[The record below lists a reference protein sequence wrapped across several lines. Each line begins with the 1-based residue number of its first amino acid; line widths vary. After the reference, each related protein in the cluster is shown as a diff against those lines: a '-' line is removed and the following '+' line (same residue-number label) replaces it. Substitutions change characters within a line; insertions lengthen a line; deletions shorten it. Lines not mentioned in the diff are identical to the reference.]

1 MLSQFDSLTDLARK
15 LSELKTRRFFFF
27 FFLPAQKE
35 IKNSGLNRVDK
46 SHSKILEQEPNERE
60 RELFSAFDLLFH
72 VFLDSINIITEL
84 ETEWGEER
92 VCERMERDI
101 KQKWERVFHPTI
113 LVSFQVDRHRW
124 TT

>member
-1 MLSQFDSLTDLARK
+1 MN
-15 LSELKTRRFFFF
+15 LKHEGFFFF

-60 RELFSAFDLLFH
+60 RELLSAFDLLFH

-84 ETEWGEER
+84 ETEWEKESVWEGGERYKTKMRTR
-92 VCERMERDI
+92 VSSDDTCFLSSR
-101 KQKWERVFHPTI
+101 
-113 LVSFQVDRHRW
+113 
-124 TT
+124 